1 MSYKM
6 DISLSPI
13 PASIAGGKTHYED
26 GAFFVAL
33 RRIKDVYELFLF
45 HGFVKRFTTATMP
58 NEIKPKL
65 AMINALRKSLLREEG
80 TFQEIDMYTW
90 HMFLYEEQE
99 EFKNI
104 GWRVSPEM
112 YVLILTQDEINKLQ
126 GVDV

>member
-1 MSYKM
+1 MN
-6 DISLSPI
+6 ISLSPFY
-13 PASIAGGKTHYED
+13 ASFANSTY
-26 GAFFVAL
+26 FVAM
-33 RRIKDVYELFLF
+33 RYAEGVYELFLCRDF
-45 HGFVKRFTTATMP
+45 IKRFTTATMP

-65 AMINALRKSLLREEG
+65 AMINSLKEFFMKKDG
-80 TFQEIDMYTW
+80 DFQELDMYISR
-90 HMFLYEEQE
+90 LYLSKEQE

>member
-1 MSYKM
+1 MSLKM
-6 DISLSPI
+6 DISLSPFY
-13 PASIAGGKTHYED
+13 ASFANSTY
-26 GAFFVAL
+26 FVAM
-33 RRIKDVYELFLF
+33 RYISGVYELFLF
-45 HGFVKRFTTATMP
+45 HDFIKRFTTATMP
-58 NEIKPKL
+58 DEIKPKL
-65 AMINALRKSLLREEG
+65 AMINSLAETPLREEG

-99 EFKNI
+99 EFKDI